1 MYSRDRER
9 LEEVVHCEVGQ
20 LATCFGGHYEDFGFT
35 SEFSRTTLK
44 DFKQGM

>member
-35 SEFSRTTLK
+35 SEFSRKMLK
-44 DFKQGM
+44 DFKQ

>member
-20 LATCFGGHYEDFGFT
+20 LGTCFGGHCEDSGLT
-35 SEFSRTTLK
+35 SEFSSKMLK
-44 DFKQGM
+44 DSKQGM

>member
-9 LEEVVHCEVGQ
+9 LEEVVHCEMGQ

-35 SEFSRTTLK
+35 SEFSRKTLK